1 MKTPSCFE
9 GVFLWLI
16 LTPKYKQM
24 TLTEKVNNDVKAAM
38 KAKDKVRLEAV
49 RAIKSALLLAA
60 TEKGGGESDETAE
73 IKMIQKLVKQRKDAA
88 DIFKQ
93 QGREDLM
100 QAELEQMAILEEY
113 LPEAI
118 SEDELVE
125 IVKSA
130 VESTNAESMK
140 DMGKVM
146 GLVNAKVAGRADG
159 KLVAD
164 LVKKALA

>member
-1 MKTPSCFE
+1 
-9 GVFLWLI
+9 
-16 LTPKYKQM
+16 M

-60 TEKGGGESDETAE
+60 TEKGGKESDEGAE

-88 DIFKQ
+88 DIFNQ
-93 QGREDLM
+93 QGRSDLEK
-100 QAELEQMAILEEY
+100 AELEQIAILEEY

-118 SEDELVE
+118 SEGELAD
-125 IVKSA
+125 IVSNA
-130 VESTNAESMK
+130 IQSTGATSMK

-146 GLVNAKVAGRADG
+146 GFVNAKVAGRADG
-159 KLVAD
+159 KLIAD
-164 LVKKALA
+164 MVKKSLA

>member
-1 MKTPSCFE
+1 
-9 GVFLWLI
+9 
-16 LTPKYKQM
+16 M

>member
-1 MKTPSCFE
+1 
-9 GVFLWLI
+9 
-16 LTPKYKQM
+16 M

-60 TEKGGGESDETAE
+60 TEKGGKESDEAAE

-88 DIFKQ
+88 DIFNQ
-93 QGREDLM
+93 QGRSDLEK
-100 QAELEQMAILEEY
+100 AELEQIAILEEY

-118 SEDELVE
+118 SEGELAD
-125 IVKSA
+125 IVSNA
-130 VESTNAESMK
+130 IQSTGATSMK

-146 GLVNAKVAGRADG
+146 GFVNAKVAGRADG
-159 KLVAD
+159 KLIAD
-164 LVKKALA
+164 MVKKSLA